1 MTPEAVTRSLCEFI
15 IIYTH
20 AVSYVANVYPRDSY
34 RLVRQYGTTTYQSNH
49 SGVNLW
55 IENAAKSVMQL
66 LYASK
71 NSGTSVIL
79 SIVVLEN
86 GKPLERFGI
95 DVLEYETKE
104 TPASQSQLRQ
114 VSALDVS
121 EQFRACLVRL
131 YASEGLPATENDGT
145 DRTLSLF
152 FEGRPDM
159 PEIPKSWFRLQGSD
173 KVNTNRVI
181 PIRNVE
187 LNSGAENVVVLNTFR
202 QRASPR

>member
-20 AVSYVANVYPRDSY
+20 AISYVANVYPRDSY

-55 IENAAKSVMQL
+55 VENAAKSAMQL

-71 NSGTSVIL
+71 YSGTKVIL
-79 SIVVLEN
+79 SIVVLED
-86 GKPLERFGI
+86 GKPLERFGVDI
-95 DVLEYETKE
+95 LEYETKE
-104 TPASQSQLRQ
+104 TPASQSQSPQ
-114 VSALDVS
+114 ISALDVT

-131 YASEGLPATENDGT
+131 YAGEALHEKNYGS

-152 FEGRPDM
+152 FEGRPDI
-159 PEIPKSWFRLQGSD
+159 PEIPKTWFRLQGSE
-173 KVNTNRVI
+173 KVNTNRIV
-181 PIRNVE
+181 PIRSVE
-187 LNSGAENVVVLNTFR
+187 LNSGAENILVLNTFR
-202 QRASPR
+202 QRASSS